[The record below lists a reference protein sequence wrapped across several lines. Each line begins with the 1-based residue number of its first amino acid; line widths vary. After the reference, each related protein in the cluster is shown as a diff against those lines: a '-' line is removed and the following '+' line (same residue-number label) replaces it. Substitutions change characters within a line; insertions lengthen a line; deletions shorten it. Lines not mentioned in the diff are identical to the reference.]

1 MRYVPPFLSIL
12 VFTVVLA
19 APTTSYRSDNATFR
33 EEVSGLSVFAGGF
46 PASNGAVDAYVPVPV
61 AIALMRNG
69 ASVAFTPESFTLADA
84 KGNRVPAAGFVEV
97 KNGYPKLAFDRSL
110 MRTWPIN
117 VGMTIAD
124 RPRIP
129 SNFYPPTG
137 AGTRIGRVELAPFS
151 WFTDVVY
158 FPRPPAGLGGVM
170 TLTVA
175 VGGGADPV
183 ELMFLMDSKELAK

>member
-1 MRYVPPFLSIL
+1 MRYVLPFLSMTIL
-12 VFTVVLA
+12 TVVLA
-19 APTTSYRSDNATFR
+19 APATSHRSDNSTFR
-33 EEVSGLSVFAGGF
+33 EEANGLSVFAGSY
-46 PASNGAVDAYVPVPV
+46 PASNGANDAYVPVPV

-69 ASVAFTPESFTLADA
+69 TSVAFTSESFTLTDA
-84 KGNRVPAAGFVEV
+84 AGNSVPAAGFVEL
-97 KNGYPKLAFDRSL
+97 KNGYPKLEFDRSL

-117 VGMTIAD
+117 VGMTIAN

-137 AGTRIGRVELAPFS
+137 AGTRIPRVELAPFS
-151 WFTDVVY
+151 WFSDVVY

-175 VGGGADPV
+175 VGGGDPV
-183 ELMFLMDSKELAK
+183 DLAFLMDSGDLAK